1 MVRITQ
7 EEKLN
12 FSVFLGLDSSSQPL
26 NIKPSPATQ
35 STSQRSKAD
44 DLAENSQVKA
54 ALKQV
59 IYFFKFT
66 FISVFLSEMNLLTF
80 VTLLCLFS

>member
-1 MVRITQ
+1 MVDITQ
-7 EEKLN
+7 EEKLYLN
-12 FSVFLGLDSSSQPL
+12 VFSGLDSSSQPL
-26 NIKPSPATQ
+26 NIKPSSPAAQ

-59 IYFFKFT
+59 IYFFNT
-66 FISVFLSEMNLLTF
+66 HLN
-80 VTLLCLFS
+80 